1 MRSHSHASTR
11 ASVYTCDKSH
21 TQMKLLATRLSYISW
36 KEKLAERC
44 KQTLQPITDKD
55 LEIETVKIPRPINLD
70 LIKENINCPINIEID
85 TAQHKHEENKKC
97 NSKFKCLNK
106 DLFDVF
112 YDDYIDFKNY
122 INDTLKLITI
132 TTLLISH

>member
-1 MRSHSHASTR
+1 M
-11 ASVYTCDKSH
+11 
-21 TQMKLLATRLSYISW
+21 
-36 KEKLAERC
+36 AERC
-44 KQTLQPITDKD
+44 KQTLPPITDKD

-122 INDTLKLITI
+122 INELLYSLYKW
-132 TTLLISH
+132 TTLLISY

>member
-1 MRSHSHASTR
+1 MRLHPTHPLSYATIFNSWLFVKKWRKDVNKHSHL
-11 ASVYTCDKSH
+11 SH
-21 TQMKLLATRLSYISW
+21 
-36 KEKLAERC
+36 
-44 KQTLQPITDKD
+44 KD
-55 LEIETVKIPRPINLD
+55 LEIGTVKIPRPINLD

-122 INDTLKLITI
+122 INDTLKTNY
-132 TTLLISH
+132 HN